1 MLLIT
6 HDLRVTFDFC
16 DRVQVMY
23 AGRVLESRPSKSL
36 AADPGHPYTVGL
48 ISALPSV
55 QRSTARLEGIPGSVP
70 RAADVTD
77 RCAFADRCEQRGDDC
92 LTARPPLRPLAPDRQ
107 TACLYDV
114 APPVDREADI
124 PPPAAGPVGAPPLL
138 RVEAL
143 RKTYGKAVAL
153 DGVDLHI
160 KEGERLGL
168 VGESGSGKTT
178 LARCLLGLATPDG
191 GTIELHG
198 GDPRQ
203 VQCVFQDPSTSLN
216 PAMTVGAAL
225 AEAASMAGPKD
236 RRPVVELLELVG
248 LPASYARLRPAHV
261 EEYAMV
267 LRSETAVWSYEPRET
282 LPRLAIAVRDR
293 GQALG
298 SIWVV
303 LGERPLAPNAVDVLA
318 EGARLA
324 APYLAR
330 FNLAADHDRR
340 IRAERLSRLLQG
352 VGPTRELGDSF
363 GLAPHVPTTVVVVG
377 KADGPAADSAASY
390 AGDLLRAG
398 LAAYR
403 LRAAAGFHEGHAVAV
418 VGAAADGPVLE
429 SIITTVLARATDQ
442 FGGEWRAGISRP
454 LHDLSDVP
462 AGLSQAQQALDV
474 VCGSF
479 GKGNI
484 GRHDQLAASLFLL
497 DTFQAMRFRPSLE
510 GEPLSIVSDHDARHG
525 TDYVR
530 TLRCWIAAGYDIPR
544 AAEALVL
551 HSNSLRHRLRRL
563 SEVIDLDDQDL
574 RLALALQLRL
584 QEISTKSDE

>member
-1 MLLIT
+1 MSITLGVLLDSLGADLVRPLALPRGRDVPIGSPCI
-6 HDLRVTFDFC
+6 HDPDQTGTGLADAVLL
-16 DRVQVMY
+16 V
-23 AGRVLESRPSKSL
+23 AGRPTAGMLDWAADHQAAAVVVRA
-36 AADPGHPYTVGL
+36 AADPLVEAAGRAGVALLRCSTEVGWGELYTL
-48 ISALPSV
+48 IDTLLALTGPVQEGASADLFELANDLAVRTGGAVAIEDLSMRV
-55 QRSTARLEGIPGSVP
+55 LAYSTIPGQEVDDMRRDGILGRRVP
-70 RAADVTD
+70 D
-77 RCAFADRCEQRGDDC
+77 
-92 LTARPPLRPLAPDRQ
+92 
-107 TACLYDV
+107 
-114 APPVDREADI
+114 
-124 PPPAAGPVGAPPLL
+124 
-138 RVEAL
+138 
-143 RKTYGKAVAL
+143 
-153 DGVDLHI
+153 H
-160 KEGERLGL
+160 
-168 VGESGSGKTT
+168 
-178 LARCLLGLATPDG
+178 
-191 GTIELHG
+191 
-198 GDPRQ
+198 
-203 VQCVFQDPSTSLN
+203 PS
-216 PAMTVGAAL
+216 
-225 AEAASMAGPKD
+225 
-236 RRPVVELLELVG
+236 
-248 LPASYARLRPAHV
+248 HV

-267 LRSETAVWSYEPRET
+267 LRSETAVWSREPRET

-303 LGERPLAPNAVDVLA
+303 AGEQPLASNAADVLA

-330 FNLAADHDRR
+330 FNLAANNDRR
-340 IRAERLSRLLQG
+340 IRAERLSRLLRG
-352 VGPTRELGDSF
+352 GEPTRELGDSF
-363 GLAPHVPTTVVVVG
+363 GLAPHAPLTVIVVG
-377 KADGPAADSAASY
+377 KADGAAANSAAAY
-390 AGDLLRAG
+390 TGDLLRAG

-403 LRAAAGFHEGHAVAV
+403 LRAAAGSHGAHAVAV

-462 AGLSQAQQALDV
+462 TGLAQAQQALDV
-474 VCGSF
+474 VCMISGSF
-479 GKGNI
+479 GKGTI
-484 GRHDQLAASLFLL
+484 GRHDQLAASLFLI

-551 HSNSLRHRLRRL
+551 HANTLRHRLRRL

-584 QEISTKSDE
+584 QEFSTKPDE